1 MRNKAQQSTEE
12 RRAAIAKEIEAIT
25 VDIERVRSL
34 VVQEQAPATADAAN
48 PPQHVRVPATS
59 RTASGIS

>member
-1 MRNKAQQSTEE
+1 MRIKTHQSTEE

-34 VVQEQAPATADAAN
+34 VTHEQEPVASEDQQRVQQSSVHAAPRTN
-48 PPQHVRVPATS
+48 PGLS
-59 RTASGIS
+59 

>member
-25 VDIERVRSL
+25 VDLERVRSL
-34 VVQEQAPATADAAN
+34 VNHEPEPAPTDGSHHT
-48 PPQHVRVPATS
+48 QHVRVPASS
-59 RTASGIS
+59 RTVSGIR

>member
-1 MRNKAQQSTEE
+1 MRQKTQQSTED

-34 VVQEQAPATADAAN
+34 VIPEPASVSADA
-48 PPQHVRVPATS
+48 PHQTQHIRVPAPS
-59 RTASGIS
+59 RSASGIS